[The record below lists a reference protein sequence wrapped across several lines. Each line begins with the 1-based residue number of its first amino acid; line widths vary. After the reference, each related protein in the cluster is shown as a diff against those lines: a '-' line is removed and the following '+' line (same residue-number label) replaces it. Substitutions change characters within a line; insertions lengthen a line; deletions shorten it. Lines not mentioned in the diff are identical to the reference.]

1 MERVQLRTGGE
12 ENGKDLP
19 KKKARI
25 STKTKKPEEKKT
37 PMKSKKMVKVTAEK
51 RIKIR

>member
-25 STKTKKPEEKKT
+25 STKTKKARREEN
-37 PMKSKKMVKVTAEK
+37 SNEEQEDGQSHSGEEN
-51 RIKIR
+51 